1 MSSSSYSD
9 FPNRNRKN
17 GFQLLE
23 QTFSSYVQAF
33 DWCKSNRYKYKHCSK
48 NNVDELMKIKILKY
62 YIYRCDCHGANC
74 PNERKLAFHS
84 TGQGT
89 FEILMFER
97 GLHSSSSCVPK
108 MRGID
113 TRLLEFI
120 DYLCRQGKPS
130 KEIRCAVLQKAKAG
144 QWGTI
149 EDIVIPS
156 EKQIFNRK
164 TSVMKSLSR
173 IATTEQFQAS
183 SSSITS
189 LLEQTAKK
197 DDDYVLSSDG
207 LTPPFLASTFTN
219 PSSSAACNKDT
230 SRIATTEQFQASS
243 SSTTSPPEST
253 ATTDDD
259 YVWSSEGFTPP
270 FLASTF
276 SNPSSSAASQDSSS
290 SIISIPEPKF
300 TTKDDE
306 YIWSSDELN
315 TSPDST
321 LAFLSSYAIATPDE
335 ARHNNTSKEQMKTQ
349 FDFNSIKEG
358 FLAYNSTQ
366 RFEMILQ
373 LQMLNDFKSLNEQPH
388 QIRLEEKPPAPK
400 KQKLSNNYIY
410 SNTCIYDDDDEEE
423 VIYRDP

>member
-120 DYLCRQGKPS
+120 DYLCRQGKPPR
-130 KEIRCAVLQKAKAG
+130 EIRCAVLRKANAG

-149 EDIVIPS
+149 DNIVFPS
-156 EKQIFNRK
+156 IRQINNRK
-164 TSVMKSLSR
+164 SYVKDSLS
-173 IATTEQFQAS
+173 
-183 SSSITS
+183 
-189 LLEQTAKK
+189 
-197 DDDYVLSSDG
+197 DG
-207 LTPPFLASTFTN
+207 FTPPFLASTFTN

-259 YVWSSEGFTPP
+259 YVWSSDGFTPP

-321 LAFLSSYAIATPDE
+321 LAFLSSYAIATSDE

-400 KQKLSNNYIY
+400 KQKLNNNYIY

>member
-1 MSSSSYSD
+1 
-9 FPNRNRKN
+9 
-17 GFQLLE
+17 
-23 QTFSSYVQAF
+23 
-33 DWCKSNRYKYKHCSK
+33 
-48 NNVDELMKIKILKY
+48 MKIKILKY

-84 TGQGT
+84 TGKGT

-130 KEIRCAVLQKAKAG
+130 KEIRFAVLQKAKAG

-230 SRIATTEQFQASS
+230 SRIATEQFQTSS
-243 SSTTSPPEST
+243 SSITSLPEQT

-335 ARHNNTSKEQMKTQ
+335 AMHNNTSKEQMKTQ

-410 SNTCIYDDDDEEE
+410 TNTCIYDDDDEEE

>member
-1 MSSSSYSD
+1 
-9 FPNRNRKN
+9 
-17 GFQLLE
+17 
-23 QTFSSYVQAF
+23 
-33 DWCKSNRYKYKHCSK
+33 
-48 NNVDELMKIKILKY
+48 MKIKILKY

-74 PNERKLAFHS
+74 PNERKLEFHS

-130 KEIRCAVLQKAKAG
+130 KEIRFAVLQKAKAG

-197 DDDYVLSSDG
+197 DDDYVLS
-207 LTPPFLASTFTN
+207 LALHS
-219 PSSSAACNKDT
+219 
-230 SRIATTEQFQASS
+230 
-243 SSTTSPPEST
+243 TSPKKEISLPLS
-253 ATTDDD
+253 A
-259 YVWSSEGFTPP
+259 PP
-270 FLASTF
+270 HKRLSKTLK
-276 SNPSSSAASQDSSS
+276 SQ
-290 SIISIPEPKF
+290 
-300 TTKDDE
+300 
-306 YIWSSDELN
+306 L
-315 TSPDST
+315 
-321 LAFLSSYAIATPDE
+321 
-335 ARHNNTSKEQMKTQ
+335 
-349 FDFNSIKEG
+349 
-358 FLAYNSTQ
+358 
-366 RFEMILQ
+366 
-373 LQMLNDFKSLNEQPH
+373 
-388 QIRLEEKPPAPK
+388 
-400 KQKLSNNYIY
+400 
-410 SNTCIYDDDDEEE
+410 
-423 VIYRDP
+423 YRDKLVVDL